1 MPRWGLNHALHHA
14 PYCFYLANSRLSSR
28 APSWRGGGQSRH
40 CVRNTSAGT
49 GVTNAELC
57 EAVANHR
64 EGLGR
69 RSLWRR
75 DQAVNV
81 KVGGVPF
88 RCRPMTPSALVKGKP
103 PVAMSDNLTHGQ
115 APIGCDR
122 TTRRLERNRKFVDSP
137 LEGNGFELS
146 VPRCPADSVGAFIRR
161 RVGSSSRRNCSI
173 GFAEADHCSDDTAA
187 PTVDRPQ
194 TRTKSRNRYLSR
206 AELKVPIHS
215 PPAKSQQQ
223 TRFRSP
229 A

>member
-28 APSWRGGGQSRH
+28 APSRRGGGQSRH

-88 RCRPMTPSALVKGKP
+88 RRRPMTPSALVKGKP

-146 VPRCPADSVGAFIRR
+146 VPRCAYTADSAVL
-161 RVGSSSRRNCSI
+161 V
-173 GFAEADHCSDDTAA
+173 
-187 PTVDRPQ
+187 
-194 TRTKSRNRYLSR
+194 
-206 AELKVPIHS
+206 
-215 PPAKSQQQ
+215 
-223 TRFRSP
+223 
-229 A
+229 

>member
-137 LEGNGFELS
+137 LEGDGFELPVREHRAMAPS
-146 VPRCPADSVGAFIRR
+146 HGFAAATHKAALCGPRLPWRDRVPRRSGVPRG
-161 RVGSSSRRNCSI
+161 
-173 GFAEADHCSDDTAA
+173 
-187 PTVDRPQ
+187 PQ
-194 TRTKSRNRYLSR
+194 TRCGPPGGTSKAFALLPLS
-206 AELKVPIHS
+206 AIAHVNGGSK
-215 PPAKSQQQ
+215 
-223 TRFRSP
+223 
-229 A
+229 